1 MTIVVIAGLGYVGLP
16 LASRHARYVRD
27 CRQLAAGMSAE
38 TL

>member
-16 LASRHARYVRD
+16 IASRPARYVRD
-27 CRQLAAGMSAE
+27 CRQPAAGMSVE